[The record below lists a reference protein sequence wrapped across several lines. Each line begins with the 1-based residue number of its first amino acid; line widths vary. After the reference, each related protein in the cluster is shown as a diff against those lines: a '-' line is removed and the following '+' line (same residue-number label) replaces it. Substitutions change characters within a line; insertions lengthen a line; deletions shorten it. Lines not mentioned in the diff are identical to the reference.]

1 MVNPVSLTLNCLS
14 PYSYLLCYC
23 VNKSMDKLNNSY
35 DRIVSLGSTC
45 CIKAWLRAYN
55 IEGETNFY
63 DWVGSSMWG
72 IVKLLEDPHNET
84 IFDINHH
91 KYIRTLNSD
100 EKLNITLFTVM
111 KDTYSRRLTRF
122 VEMLNNSNKLLFIRQ
137 EQNISDRIMTLEQE
151 QMFATTELEY
161 LITFTKL
168 LKTKYP
174 TLKFDILFFS
184 HSNETCHLPE
194 HNIIILHGMIG
205 GWDTCTMNLTKTF
218 MNNMKFIDDTLF
230 DKALLGPSQSHK

>member
-1 MVNPVSLTLNCLS
+1 
-14 PYSYLLCYC
+14 
-23 VNKSMDKLNNSY
+23 MDKLNNSY

-91 KYIRTLNSD
+91 KYIRTLNSDKNYMVVNTYIYLILMHEFPSAASSD